1 MNIVILQGNVG
12 EEPRIKDFEGGGK
25 VAQFSLATTEKG
37 YKTQDG
43 KEIPE
48 ETTWHNIV
56 VKRTGLAGVCQQ
68 FVKKGTPLLVKGRIT
83 NRQYSDTQGITRY
96 ISEIVVDNLTLL
108 GKKEREQAPAPE
120 PEYIPRAAQ
129 QPGGYQQPQYQNPG
143 GTYQRPPQYQGGY
156 QPQYEA
162 PPVTDD
168 MPLFDKDGNFQG

>member
-43 KEIPE
+43 KEIPD

-68 FVKKGTPLLVKGRIT
+68 YVKKGTPLLIKGRIT
-83 NRQYSDTQGITRY
+83 NRQYADAQGVTRY
-96 ISEIVVDNLTLL
+96 ISEVVVEEMTLL
-108 GKKEREQAPAPE
+108 GRKERESAPAPE
-120 PEYIPRAAQ
+120 PEFRRAQ
-129 QPGGYQQPQYQNPG
+129 QPGNAPQYQPQTG
-143 GTYQRPPQYQGGY
+143 GYAPQYQQPPQYQ
-156 QPQYEA
+156 PQA
-162 PPVTDD
+162 GQATDD
-168 MPLFDKDGNFQG
+168 MPLFDKNGNFIP